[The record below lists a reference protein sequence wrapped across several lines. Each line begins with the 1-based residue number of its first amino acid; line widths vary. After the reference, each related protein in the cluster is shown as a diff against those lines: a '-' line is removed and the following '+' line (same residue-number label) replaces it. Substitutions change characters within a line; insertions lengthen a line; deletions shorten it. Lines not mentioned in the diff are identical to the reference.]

1 MLDVRTVCCIGNI
14 SHTRVVHTADNVG
27 VVHVLLLPAVLRFTL
42 GSIGSSEQE
51 FHLFKVSLK
60 TLNYV
65 PPYFKGF
72 LFGNYG
78 FCNCVY
84 TSAETTR
91 AIDN

>member
-1 MLDVRTVCCIGNI
+1 MQSIQ
-14 SHTRVVHTADNVG
+14 VG
-27 VVHVLLLPAVLRFTL
+27 VVYVLLLPAVLRFTL
-42 GSIGSSEQE
+42 GSTGSSEQE

-84 TSAETTR
+84 TSAETTH
-91 AIDN
+91 AIDT